1 MKKNGFTLIELLAVI
16 VILSILMVL
25 AVTSFT
31 TVMNNS
37 KKDTMITTAEQF
49 VDAVEV
55 KLLSGDFDDYDIL
68 ENTNGCLVVRINSIE
83 LESGNYDS
91 PFGSSLENN
100 YSYVV
105 VKHIEGIDY
114 DYYVQL
120 VDDDKNGFRITT
132 TNSLRRDIV
141 LMGNVNNAIEVKNNA
156 DGSMVDPSNSGLR
169 GGPLYCNQV
178 ALYIDK

>member
-55 KLLSGDFDDYDIL
+55 KLLSGDFDEYDLL

-91 PFGSSLENN
+91 PFGS
-100 YSYVV
+100 
-105 VKHIEGIDY
+105 
-114 DYYVQL
+114 
-120 VDDDKNGFRITT
+120 
-132 TNSLRRDIV
+132 
-141 LMGNVNNAIEVKNNA
+141 
-156 DGSMVDPSNSGLR
+156 
-169 GGPLYCNQV
+169 
-178 ALYIDK
+178 